1 MSMEE
6 KTITEKFCEDW
17 AVQEGWPEELPELS
31 AETPETPDFPLDS
44 LPPVLRDMAAGVAE
58 TTQTSPAMAGTM
70 ALACLAAAVAGK
82 FEIEPKPDYRE
93 PLNLYTLIA
102 ADPAE
107 RKSATLALMTAPLYR
122 FESEENARRAF
133 DIQAYKDQREALE
146 TELASIKR
154 DKKPDKAGRMA
165 DKRREMDALPVV
177 EPVRIIADD
186 VTPEV
191 AASLLAENH
200 GILSIFSAEGGLF
213 GTLAGRY
220 SNGQPNLST
229 FLKAHSGD
237 PIRIDRRGR
246 VETID
251 RPALTC
257 CLCVQIGVLTDVLKN
272 KAFRET
278 GLCARFLYC
287 TPPSRL
293 GERTYNTTPLDSTVK
308 EKYKALLYD
317 LLSISCPEPQPL
329 GLTEAAGNVSADYFS
344 EFEKELGSTYRE
356 YSDLSGKHFGAAM
369 RLAGLIHCALH
380 GSDAAQADVNS
391 DTIQKAIQ
399 LATYYLKTGVSVYA
413 GTGDAGTASDA
424 AALVKRIK
432 EMPQRLLDKY
442 SKRGCFTTSDLYM
455 LFRCRRV
462 KCVKDMLPILGELAA
477 AGYVRRTPEGNWQI
491 HPVPLFAHR
500 D

>member
-1 MSMEE
+1 MVDANLTNKFLMSSAAE
-6 KTITEKFCEDW
+6 
-17 AVQEGWPEELPELS
+17 EGWPEELPELA
-31 AETPETPDFPLDS
+31 AETPAPPDFPLDS
-44 LPPVLRDMAAGVAE
+44 LPSVLRNMAAGVAE

-165 DKRREMDALPVV
+165 DKRREMEALAVV

-251 RPALTC
+251 KPVLTC

-293 GERTYNTTPLDSTVK
+293 GERSYNTKPLDSNVK
-308 EKYKALLYD
+308 EKYKELLYD
-317 LLSISCPEPQPL
+317 LLSVSCPEPQPL
-329 GLTEAAGNVSADYFS
+329 GLTEAAGNISADYFS
-344 EFEKELGSTYRE
+344 EFEKELGGEYRE
-356 YSDLSGKHFGAAM
+356 YSDLAGKHFGAAM
-369 RLAGLIHCALH
+369 RLAGLLHCALH

-399 LATYYLKTGVSVYA
+399 LAIYYLKTGVSVYA
-413 GTGDAGTASDA
+413 GTGETGTASDA
-424 AALVKRIK
+424 AALVKRLK
-432 EMPQRLLDKY
+432 EMPQSMRNKY
-442 SKRGCFTTSDLYM
+442 TERICFTTSDLHH

-462 KCVKDMLPILGELAA
+462 KRAKDMLPILEELAA
-477 AGYVRRTPEGNWQI
+477 AGYVRRNQDGNWQV
-491 HPVPLFAHR
+491 HPVIVYGMW

>member
-1 MSMEE
+1 MAGRRN
-6 KTITEKFCEDW
+6 CRN
-17 AVQEGWPEELPELS
+17 WPQKRQRS
-31 AETPETPDFPLDS
+31 RIFPLIAS
-44 LPPVLRDMAAGVAE
+44 PLCCVIWPAGVAE

-122 FESEENARRAF
+122 FQSEENARRAF

-146 TELASIKR
+146 TELAKIKR
-154 DKKPDKAGRMA
+154 DKKPDKTERMA

-177 EPVRIIADD
+177 EPVCIIADD

-200 GILSIFSAEGGLF
+200 GILSIFSAEGGIF
-213 GTLAGRY
+213 GNLAGRY

-246 VETID
+246 KEAID
-251 RPALTC
+251 KPALTC

-293 GERTYNTTPLDSTVK
+293 GERAYNTTPLDSAVK
-308 EKYKALLYD
+308 EKYRALLYD
-317 LLSISCPEPQPL
+317 LLSVSCQEPQPL
-329 GLTEAAGNVSADYFS
+329 GLTEAAGNVSANYFN

-356 YSDLSGKHFGAAM
+356 YSDLAGKHFGAAM
-369 RLAGLIHCALH
+369 RLAGLLHCALH

-391 DTIQKAIQ
+391 DTVQKAIQ
-399 LATYYLKTGVSVYA
+399 LAIYYLKTGVSVYA
-413 GTGDAGTASDA
+413 GTGETGTASDA
-424 AALVKRIK
+424 AALVKRLK
-432 EMPQRLLDKY
+432 EMPQSMRNKY
-442 SKRGCFTTSDLYM
+442 TERVCFTTSDLHH

-462 KCVKDMLPILGELAA
+462 KRAKDMFPILEELAA
-477 AGYVRRTPEGNWQI
+477 AGYVRRNQDGNWQV
-491 HPVPLFAHR
+491 HPVIVYGMW

>member
-1 MSMEE
+1 MVDADL
-6 KTITEKFCEDW
+6 TNKFLMRS
-17 AVQEGWPEELPELS
+17 AVDDGWPEELPELA
-31 AETPETPDFPLDS
+31 AETPEPPDFPLDS

-70 ALACLAAAVAGK
+70 ALTCLAAAVAGK

-122 FESEENARRAF
+122 FESEENTRRAPQ
-133 DIQAYKDQREALE
+133 IEAYNDSIAVLNEELKNIKKDR
-146 TELASIKR
+146 
-154 DKKPDKAGRMA
+154 KPDKAGRMA
-165 DKRREMDALPVV
+165 DKRREMEALPVV
-177 EPVRIIADD
+177 EPYHLIADD
-186 VTPEV
+186 VTPEE
-191 AASLLAENH
+191 AATILAKQH
-200 GILSIFSAEGGLF
+200 GVMAVFSAEGGLF

-229 FLKAHSGD
+229 FLKGHSGD
-237 PIRIDRRGR
+237 PIRINRRGR
-246 VETID
+246 EESIDKPTI
-251 RPALTC
+251 TC
-257 CLCVQIGVLTDVLKN
+257 CLCVQIGVLTDILKN

-293 GERTYNTTPLDSTVK
+293 GERAYNTKPLDSNVK
-308 EKYKALLYD
+308 EKYRALLYD
-317 LLSISCPEPQPL
+317 LLSVSCQEPQPL

-356 YSDLSGKHFGAAM
+356 YSDLAGKHFGAAM
-369 RLAGLIHCALH
+369 RLAGLLHCALH

-413 GTGDAGTASDA
+413 GTGETGTASDA
-424 AALVKRIK
+424 AALVKRLK
-432 EMPQRLLDKY
+432 EMPQSMRNKY
-442 SKRGCFTTSDLYM
+442 TERVCFTTSDLHH

-462 KCVKDMLPILGELAA
+462 KRAKDMFPILEELAA
-477 AGYVRRTPEGNWQI
+477 AGYVRRNQDGNWQV
-491 HPVPLFAHR
+491 HPVIVYGMW

>member
-1 MSMEE
+1 MVDADL
-6 KTITEKFCEDW
+6 TNKFLMRS
-17 AVQEGWPEELPELS
+17 AVDDGWPEELPELA
-31 AETPETPDFPLDS
+31 AEAPESPDFPLDS

-58 TTQTSPAMAGTM
+58 TTQTNPAMAGTM

-122 FESEENARRAF
+122 FQSEENARRAF

-146 TELASIKR
+146 TELAKIKR
-154 DKKPDKAGRMA
+154 DKKPDKAERMA

-177 EPVRIIADD
+177 EPVCIIADD

-200 GILSIFSAEGGLF
+200 GILSIFSAEGGIF
-213 GTLAGRY
+213 GNLAGRY

-246 VETID
+246 EETID
-251 RPALTC
+251 KPALTC

-293 GERTYNTTPLDSTVK
+293 GERAYNTTPLDSAVK

-317 LLSISCPEPQPL
+317 LLSVSCQEPQPL

-356 YSDLSGKHFGAAM
+356 YSDLAGKHFGAAM
-369 RLAGLIHCALH
+369 RLAGLLHCALH
-380 GSDAAQADVNS
+380 GSDAAQADVK
-391 DTIQKAIQ
+391 T
-399 LATYYLKTGVSVYA
+399 ATPY
-413 GTGDAGTASDA
+413 
-424 AALVKRIK
+424 KRPSSLQFI
-432 EMPQRLLDKY
+432 
-442 SKRGCFTTSDLYM
+442 T
-455 LFRCRRV
+455 
-462 KCVKDMLPILGELAA
+462 
-477 AGYVRRTPEGNWQI
+477 
-491 HPVPLFAHR
+491 
-500 D
+500 

>member
-1 MSMEE
+1 MVDADL
-6 KTITEKFCEDW
+6 TNKFLIRS
-17 AVQEGWPEELPELS
+17 AVDDGWPEELPELA
-31 AETPETPDFPLDS
+31 AEAPEPPDFPLDS

-154 DKKPDKAGRMA
+154 DKKSDKAGRMA
-165 DKRREMDALPVV
+165 DKRREMEALPVV
-177 EPVRIIADD
+177 EPVRIMADD

-251 RPALTC
+251 KPALTC

-293 GERTYNTTPLDSTVK
+293 GERTYNTMPLDSAVK
-308 EKYKALLYD
+308 EKYKELLYD
-317 LLSISCPEPQPL
+317 LLSVSCQEPQPL

-356 YSDLSGKHFGAAM
+356 YSDLAGKHFGTAM
-369 RLAGLIHCALH
+369 RLAGLLHCALH

-391 DTIQKAIQ
+391 DTVQKAIQ

-413 GTGDAGTASDA
+413 GTGETGTASDA
-424 AALVKRIK
+424 AALVKRLK
-432 EMPQRLLDKY
+432 EMPQSMRNKY
-442 SKRGCFTTSDLYM
+442 TERVCFTTSDLHH
-455 LFRCRRV
+455 LFRCHRV
-462 KCVKDMLPILGELAA
+462 KRAKDMLPILEELAA
-477 AGYVRRTPEGNWQI
+477 AGYVRRNQDGNWQV
-491 HPVPLFAHR
+491 HPVIAYGMW